1 MLEGLSVSFDQL
13 VGQDRVVRF
22 LKAMLKRRR
31 IAHAYCFYGP
41 RGVGKLKAAIQLAK
55 AINCKELDGEACDHC
70 HICRRIENGN
80 HPDVVRIAP
89 EGQSIKIEQIRL
101 IKQEFLFGASEAVRR
116 ILIIQQADEMT
127 LEAANSLLKFLEEPG
142 VPMVAILITEN
153 MHALPDTV
161 LSRCQ
166 QVRFVPLSPE
176 IITKKLVERGAHPR
190 QARIA
195 AHLANGVDEAWEIV
209 EEDGFAQFCERVIK
223 WSQEIISGNPGAL
236 VTLQAELLHDVEKER
251 IKRML
256 DIMQFWFRDILNCHL
271 KRANE
276 PLFPEFHPEHQ
287 KIKLPLSKLLH
298 MMNSIE
304 TAKKALMSPVQ
315 PQAVLEQ
322 MVLGMQE
329 GSVDVSRRRRSF

>member
-1 MLEGLSVSFDQL
+1 MSFDQL

-22 LKAMLKRRR
+22 LKVMLKRQR

-142 VPMVAILITEN
+142 IPMVAILITEN
-153 MHALPDTV
+153 MHALPVTV

-166 QVRFVPLSPE
+166 QVRFAPLSPE
-176 IITKKLVERGAHPR
+176 IITKKLVERGADPK

-195 AHLANGVDEAWEIV
+195 AHLASGVDEAWEIV
-209 EEDGFAQFCERVIK
+209 AEDGFAQLCERVIK

-236 VTLQAELLHDVEKER
+236 VTLQTELLRDAEKER
-251 IKRML
+251 IIRML

-271 KRANE
+271 KRSNE
-276 PLFPEFHPEHQ
+276 PLFSAFNPGDQ
-287 KIKLPLSKLLH
+287 KIQLSLPKLLH

-304 TAKKALMSPVQ
+304 TAKKALLSPVH

-322 MVLGMQE
+322 MVLAMQE
-329 GSVDVSRRRRSF
+329 GSVYVPRRRRSF